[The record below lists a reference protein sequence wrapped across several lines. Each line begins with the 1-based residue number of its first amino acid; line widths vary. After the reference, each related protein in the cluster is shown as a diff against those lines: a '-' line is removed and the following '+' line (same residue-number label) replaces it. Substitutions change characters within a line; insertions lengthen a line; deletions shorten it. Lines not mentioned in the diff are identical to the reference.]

1 MRSLPTVSQYAA
13 SSTPS
18 HDCVPFGAKIASRTW
33 PIAASS
39 AAESV
44 CPVHAS
50 RLARIRAT
58 DVDEMSVVATRL
70 SRSVKCS
77 AIFARSTPLLSQY
90 AAASLHSAFVAA
102 VAGCQS
108 GGSRPQQSS
117 PIEIG
122 DALISAICRAAQKS
136 TNPDETSVVSLRE

>member
-1 MRSLPTVSQYAA
+1 
-13 SSTPS
+13 
-18 HDCVPFGAKIASRTW
+18 
-33 PIAASS
+33 
-39 AAESV
+39 
-44 CPVHAS
+44 
-50 RLARIRAT
+50 
-58 DVDEMSVVATRL
+58 MSVVAMASL
-70 SRSVKCS
+70 RSVKCS
-77 AIFARSTPLLSQY
+77 ASFEMSTPSCRQY
-90 AAASLHSAFVAA
+90 ATASLHTPFAAA